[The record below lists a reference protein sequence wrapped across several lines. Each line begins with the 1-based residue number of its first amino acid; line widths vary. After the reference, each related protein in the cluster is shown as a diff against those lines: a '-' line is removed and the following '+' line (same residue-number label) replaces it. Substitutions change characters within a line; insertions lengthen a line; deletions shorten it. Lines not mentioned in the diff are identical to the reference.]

1 MWAFW
6 PSASS
11 RHPCLWHTPC
21 KFLMSK
27 FIVHQKAILLWRH
40 CFAFFLPE
48 VTWTLSMQQKTN
60 LFVGW
65 EIIAKSL
72 KICYQNQNCIPDG
85 FRHQFPSSVL
95 KHICYNIHSYQSKD
109 TPANQTLTLAGLPY
123 LNLLQDKDTNPWHAA
138 TILQSP
144 QRPSCWW
151 IPLLRMALQW
161 EEKCLCAPC
170 ETPEKPSPRPEES
183 MMSWNAS

>member
-40 CFAFFLPE
+40 WWAFFLPE
-48 VTWTLSMQQKTN
+48 VTWTPSMQQKNN

-72 KICYQNQNCIPDG
+72 TTGYQNQNCIPDG
-85 FRHQFPSSVL
+85 FWHQFPSSVL

-109 TPANQTLTLAGLPY
+109 TPANQTLTLSGLTY
-123 LNLLQDKDTNPWHAA
+123 LNLLQDKDTNPWHAG
-138 TILQSP
+138 
-144 QRPSCWW
+144 
-151 IPLLRMALQW
+151 
-161 EEKCLCAPC
+161 
-170 ETPEKPSPRPEES
+170 TPKSS
-183 MMSWNAS
+183 KTLMLVNLIA